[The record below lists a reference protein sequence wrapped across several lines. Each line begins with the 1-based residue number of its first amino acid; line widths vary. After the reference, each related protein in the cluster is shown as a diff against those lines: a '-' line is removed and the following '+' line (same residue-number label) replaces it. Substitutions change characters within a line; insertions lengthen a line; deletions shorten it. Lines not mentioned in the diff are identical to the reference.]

1 MMLRESYGAQSGG
14 GRGTPRATGQIDR
27 HPSVD
32 MFAVASGYAA
42 LARVGCKRPLR
53 ARAVRARRAARVAVR
68 AASSEENAGESEDD
82 DLPPPIKLT
91 ADQARIAALAFEVL
105 YEKDPVED
113 LEEMLKD
120 KERPGLRLK
129 LQQAIKGALALPLVS
144 SSAASSFFTCRARAR
159 RISLTSPTPR
169 PLRAAANEVCKA
181 GATVECAA
189 AWEEVDGLE
198 DAAMRAG
205 MTQNAPSGFAQN
217 APSAAPSPPPAPPK
231 PEAASTDQDP
241 RMSNPATRAGVDPL
255 AGMMPCAAESCEAPQ
270 GTFEARGNLERALE
284 AGQRGRGSE
293 SEETLAEAIRDAV
306 DVAITMCENGEDA
319 SQCAVAWEVVEE
331 LSASANK
338 KREDDR
344 A

>member
-1 MMLRESYGAQSGG
+1 MVEYPPSLVLVRPVLPPKVDHVCAARVMMLRESYGAQSGG

-144 SSAASSFFTCRARAR
+144 SSAASSFFTCRARA
-159 RISLTSPTPR
+159 L
-169 PLRAAANEVCKA
+169 
-181 GATVECAA
+181 
-189 AWEEVDGLE
+189 D
-198 DAAMRAG
+198 
-205 MTQNAPSGFAQN
+205 
-217 APSAAPSPPPAPPK
+217 
-231 PEAASTDQDP
+231 
-241 RMSNPATRAGVDPL
+241 
-255 AGMMPCAAESCEAPQ
+255 ES
-270 GTFEARGNLERALE
+270 R
-284 AGQRGRGSE
+284 
-293 SEETLAEAIRDAV
+293 
-306 DVAITMCENGEDA
+306 
-319 SQCAVAWEVVEE
+319 
-331 LSASANK
+331 
-338 KREDDR
+338 
-344 A
+344 